1 MCRSPAA
8 LAGRAHDRPYPRTVP
23 PQLYTIRPFNSR
35 LLPDFR
41 ELWRYRELVWTFAAR
56 DLRLRYR
63 QTVLGVLWVVMQPII
78 AAGLFTF
85 VFGKIAKLDDGD
97 GRYFLLAFAGYAG
110 FQVFQST
117 LAKAGSSL
125 LANAN
130 VLTKVYFPRLVLPLS
145 GILSTLVDLGIA
157 LVVFVGT
164 ALLKGVTIGWAVLLF
179 PCWVL
184 LALLLGLGAGLLVAA
199 WSVRFR
205 DVQHV
210 LPFVMQLLV
219 YATPVGYATSKV
231 PAAFQKYLAMN
242 PLTGL
247 MDGIRWSLLGMQAPS
262 VGALVW
268 LCSVTLF
275 ALLAGLVVFNRFEQD
290 LADVI

>member
-1 MCRSPAA
+1 
-8 LAGRAHDRPYPRTVP
+8 VP
-23 PQLYTIRPFNSR
+23 PQLSTIRPFTSR
-35 LLPDFR
+35 LLPDFG
-41 ELWRYRELVWTFAAR
+41 ELWLYRELVWTFAAR

-63 QTVLGVLWVVMQPII
+63 QTVLGVLWVVLQPII
-78 AAGLFTF
+78 AAGVFTV

-117 LAKAGSSL
+117 LAKAGASL
-125 LANAN
+125 LANAP

-157 LVVFVGT
+157 LLVFGGI
-164 ALLKGVTIGWAVLLF
+164 ALLKGVSIGWPVLLF
-179 PCWVL
+179 PLWVL
-184 LALLLGLGAGLLVAA
+184 LALLLGLGAGLIVAA

-210 LPFVMQLLV
+210 LPIVLQLLV
-219 YATPVGYATSKV
+219 YATPVGYATAKV
-231 PAAFQKYLAMN
+231 PAAFQPYLALN

-262 VGALVW
+262 VGAVVW
-268 LCSVTLF
+268 LCIASTL
-275 ALLAGLVVFNRFEQD
+275 AVLAGLVVFTRFEQD